1 MGDAGF
7 SATEPGVTEQ
17 ERGGW
22 HTVRTDGWNCRCRR
36 EFRGT
41 SVCAEAEMA
50 VASVWYT
57 YTDTLCTCIFIYTCI
72 SQARGPR
79 SRETP
84 LAVSTLNTQ
93 VLVSKCTTHQKNQ
106 GSLEKPSP
114 ELRPQSRE
122 VRAQRLLA
130 PARRTQEPQGDETPG
145 GSGTTG
151 VTKTK
156 HSHGLHPRVR

>member
-1 MGDAGF
+1 M
-7 SATEPGVTEQ
+7 
-17 ERGGW
+17 
-22 HTVRTDGWNCRCRR
+22 
-36 EFRGT
+36 
-41 SVCAEAEMA
+41 CAEAEMD
-50 VASVWYT
+50 VVSVWYT

-79 SRETP
+79 SRDIP

-106 GSLEKPSP
+106 GSLEKSSP

-122 VRAQRLLA
+122 VRAQRLWA
-130 PARRTQEPQGDETPG
+130 PARRTQEPQGDETPPG

-156 HSHGLHPRVR
+156 HSHGLQPRVR